1 MRFAV
6 PQFID
11 VEDKIFGPLTLKQ
24 AIYLAG
30 SIGFTVAVY
39 LRFNL
44 FIAAVLGTP
53 VLLLAFLLA
62 FIKVHG
68 RPFVNVLT
76 SAVFYAA
83 KTKLYLWKQTPK
95 KKVIVKSEPVQ
106 EKTTTGQPATSGL
119 TQSNLKKLAWTLDTG
134 NPFDKHKKTKH

>member
-30 SIGFTVAVY
+30 AISFTAVIF
-39 LRFNL
+39 LQFNVL
-44 FIAAVLGTP
+44 FAILLGGP
-53 VLLLAFLLA
+53 VLALAFLLA

-68 RPFVNVLT
+68 RPFINVLS
-76 SAVFYAA
+76 SAFFYAT
-83 KTKLYLWKQTPK
+83 KNKLYLWKHVPK
-95 KKVIVKSEPVQ
+95 KKKTSTVTLDTNDSQKS
-106 EKTTTGQPATSGL
+106 TTPEI
-119 TQSNLKKLAWTLDTG
+119 TQSNLKKLAWSLDTG
-134 NPFDKHKKTKH
+134 NPFEKKKKRHQ